1 MTSIGALFITTGLQ
15 CALLALHAPAVAIG
29 AAAILAGFSFSY
41 GTVIWE
47 TALQQTIAPEKLARV
62 SAYNWMGAMAFLPA
76 GYAIAGPVANLIGM
90 STSLWIGV
98 GWIVVTTL
106 LVISVRGVRDF
117 RLEPV
122 DSRERELAAA
132 PAAS

>member
-1 MTSIGALFITTGLQ
+1 MTAIGALFITTALQ
-15 CALLALHAPAVAIG
+15 CALLAIHAPAPAIG
-29 AAAILAGFSFSY
+29 AAAVLAGFSFSY
-41 GTVIWE
+41 GTVIWD

-76 GYAIAGPVANLIGM
+76 GYAIAGPVADVIGM

-98 GWIVVTTL
+98 VWVVASTL
-106 LVISVRGVRDF
+106 FVISVRDVRDF

-122 DSRERELAAA
+122 DPAEPELA
-132 PAAS
+132 PAIATS